1 MEKKYINGFII
12 KEKVFDNGGKLL
24 KVSAKI
30 DDLIKELEEL
40 KFKSGSDWANLI
52 IARRKEPSEKGV
64 THYVYEDQWKPEKDF
79 NETNDPQYDESIKKE
94 DLPF

>member
-1 MEKKYINGFII
+1 MEKNYINGFII

-40 KFKSGSDWANLI
+40 KFKSGGDWANLI
-52 IARRKEPSEKGV
+52 I
-64 THYVYEDQWKPEKDF
+64 
-79 NETNDPQYDESIKKE
+79 N
-94 DLPF
+94 PFM